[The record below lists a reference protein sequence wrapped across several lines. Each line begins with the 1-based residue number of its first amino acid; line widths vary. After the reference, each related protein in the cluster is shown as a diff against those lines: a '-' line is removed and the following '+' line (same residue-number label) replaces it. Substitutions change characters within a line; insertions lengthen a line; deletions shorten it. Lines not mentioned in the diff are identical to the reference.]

1 MGLNTIRALSFSY
14 LYRSPIDSHPCSEFR
29 VEYLNPPYMSVSRP
43 QLSNVPTSI
52 QFNER
57 FNITVS
63 IPQDLKAAVIQG
75 KTVHIIINGFE
86 KSSQASVSFQ
96 LLSWI

>member
-1 MGLNTIRALSFSY
+1 MGLNTIRSLSSFISFEV
-14 LYRSPIDSHPCSEFR
+14 LLSDCQHPCSEFR

-43 QLSNVPTSI
+43 QISNVPTSI

-57 FNITVS
+57 FNIAVS

-75 KTVHIIINGFE
+75 KTVYIITNGFE
-86 KSSQASVSFQ
+86 KISQAFVSFQ
-96 LLSWI
+96 LL